1 MGRHPI
7 VASGMILTALI
18 CPVIAIH
25 YSSIYMIITPLVI
38 LGLSNPLTMTP
49 LLPEMGEVVKE
60 MVSKFIIYCA
70 K

>member
-1 MGRHPI
+1 
-7 VASGMILTALI
+7 
-18 CPVIAIH
+18 
-25 YSSIYMIITPLVI
+25 MIITPLVI